1 MPNNIINAL
10 NKEQLKAVTSSYGA
24 QLVLAGAGT
33 GKTKVITSR
42 IAWMIHSGIRPESIV
57 AVSFT
62 NKAAKEMQSRLSSMI
77 GEKAAKKV
85 ELSTFHSFAL
95 KLLRQ
100 YHKEFSLQ
108 RNFSI
113 SDENES
119 LNLLRESIKE
129 FHLEEILS
137 LQDAS
142 QKISYYKDNLFTDED
157 FKKQKNVFDGKIICK
172 LFNSYNRRLRLFNL
186 VDFDDIVY
194 LTVLGFKKNPE
205 LLNKIQET
213 FSFLMVDEYQD
224 TSFSQFQL
232 ICMLSSKTKNV
243 CVVGDDDQSIYSWRG
258 ARPSIISDFLK
269 HFPDANKVTLEQ
281 NYRCTPNIL
290 NAANSVIRENTERL
304 GKELWSEQANLHPI
318 VIHACENERDESL
331 FVVDKILSLKRESG
345 KLNFDNIAILVRSNS
360 QTIPLEQ
367 VFIEKNVPY
376 TIHGGTQFFDRK
388 EVRDLFSYLKLA
400 HNSNDMNSLFRIINL
415 PARGIGIATLEKIK
429 ELHFLNKTKNP
440 TSDIFVTLKELSFEH
455 KGIAEFLKNWNQY
468 GEKLKNSTLKVDIS
482 STLRDCYENIGLKKD
497 ILMSSANM
505 QNAQFRID
513 IVERVFNVIEK
524 LELPEESI
532 QSVVDALHLDKAR
545 FDIAQETKNKVQIM
559 TIHSS
564 KGLEFPYVFLIGVE
578 DGILPHE
585 KSLALESG
593 IQEERRL
600 FYVAITR
607 AKYRLFISH
616 CGFRKKG
623 RASGKDLEPKPSR
636 FLSAIPQQ
644 LIMHEQTDPNSEEAR
659 RMDAARK
666 LFELFR

>member
-1 MPNNIINAL
+1 MQNIL
-10 NKEQLKAVTSSYGA
+10 NSLNEEQKKAVTSFYGA
-24 QLVLAGAGT
+24 LLVLAGAGT

-42 IAWMIHSGIRPESIV
+42 IAWMIRSGVRPESIV

-62 NKAAKEMQSRLSSMI
+62 NKAAKEMQARLCSLI

-100 YHKEFSLQ
+100 YHSDFSLQ
-108 RNFSI
+108 KNFSI

-129 FHLEEILS
+129 NHLEEILS

-142 QKISYYKDNLFTDED
+142 QKMSYYKDNLYLDED
-157 FKKQKNVFDGKIICK
+157 FKKQKNIFDGKIISK
-172 LFNSYNRRLRLFNL
+172 LFNSYNRRLRLYNL

-194 LTVLGFKKNPE
+194 LTVLGFMQNPI
-205 LLNKIQET
+205 LLQKIQDS

-224 TSFSQFQL
+224 TSFGQFQL
-232 ICMLSSKTKNV
+232 ICMLSSKSRNV

-258 ARPSIISDFLK
+258 ARPSVISDFLK
-269 HFPDANKVTLEQ
+269 TFPEAKKVTLEQ
-281 NYRCTPNIL
+281 NYRCSPNIL

-304 GKELWSEQANLHPI
+304 GKELWSEQPNLHP
-318 VIHACENERDESL
+318 VTIHSCENERDESL
-331 FVVDKILSLKRESG
+331 FVAETIFSLQRDISELNYDK
-345 KLNFDNIAILVRSNS
+345 IAILVRSNS
-360 QTIPLEQ
+360 QTIPMEQ
-367 VFIEKNVPY
+367 VFIEKNIPY

-400 HNSNDMNSLFRIINL
+400 YNQNDINSLFRVMNL
-415 PARGIGIATLEKIK
+415 PARGIGISALEKIK
-429 ELHFLNKTKNP
+429 ELHFINRAKDPSISIIST
-440 TSDIFVTLKELSFEH
+440 IQELSKFH
-455 KGIAEFLKNWNQY
+455 KGIEEFTTYWNIF
-468 GEKLKNSTLKVDIS
+468 GEKLKNSNGKVDIS
-482 STLRDCYENIGLKKD
+482 AALRECYENIGLKKD

-505 QNAQFRID
+505 QIAQFRMD
-513 IVERVFNVIEK
+513 IIERVFNVIEK
-524 LELPEESI
+524 LELQEENI
-532 QSVVDALHLDKAR
+532 QAVVDALHLDKAR
-545 FDIAQETKNKVQIM
+545 FDITQDTTNKVQVM

-585 KSLALESG
+585 KSLALATG
-593 IQEERRL
+593 VQEERRL

-623 RASGKDLEPKPSR
+623 RSSAKDMEPKASR
-636 FLSAIPQQ
+636 FLSAIPKN
-644 LIMHEQTDPNSEEAR
+644 LIEFGQTDPNSEEAK

>member
-1 MPNNIINAL
+1 MQKKIIESL
-10 NKEQLKAVTSSYGA
+10 NKEQAKAVTSSYGS

-62 NKAAKEMQSRLSSMI
+62 NKAAKEMQSRLSAI
-77 GEKAAKKV
+77 VGEKIAKKV

-100 YHKEFSLQ
+100 YHSDFSLQ
-108 RNFSI
+108 KNFSI

-137 LQDAS
+137 LQDAT
-142 QKISYYKDNLFTDED
+142 QKISFYKDNLYVDED
-157 FKKQKNVFDGKIICK
+157 FKKQKNIFDGKIICK
-172 LFNSYNRRLRLFNL
+172 LFNSYNRRLRLYNL

-194 LTVLGFKKNPE
+194 LTVLGFKKKPD
-205 LLNKIQET
+205 LLIKIQDS

-269 HFPDANKVTLEQ
+269 HFPEANKVTLEQ

-304 GKELWSEQANLHPI
+304 GKELWSEQANIHPI
-318 VIHACENERDESL
+318 IIHACENERDESL
-331 FVVDKILSLKRESG
+331 FVAEKILSLQREIG
-345 KLNFDNIAILVRSNS
+345 KINFDNIAILVRSNN
-360 QTIPLEQ
+360 QTVPIEQ
-367 VFIEKNVPY
+367 VFIEKNIPY

-388 EVRDLFSYLKLA
+388 EVRDLFSYLKFA
-400 HNSNDMNSLFRIINL
+400 HNTNDLNSLFRIMNL

-429 ELHFLNKTKNP
+429 TMHFINKSKKQNADIISTIEELAK
-440 TSDIFVTLKELSFEH
+440 EH
-455 KGIAEFLKNWNQY
+455 KGIDEFLKNWNIY
-468 GEKLKNSTLKVDIS
+468 GRKLKNSLQKVDIS
-482 STLRDCYENIGLKKD
+482 SSLRECYENIGLKKD
-497 ILMSSANM
+497 ILMTSANM
-505 QNAQFRID
+505 QIARFRID

-524 LELPEESI
+524 LELQEDSI

-545 FDIAQETKNKVQIM
+545 FDISQETKNKVQIM

-585 KSLALESG
+585 KSIALESG

-623 RASGKDLEPKPSR
+623 RTSGKDSEPKASR
-636 FLSAIPQQ
+636 FLSAIPKQ
-644 LIMHEQTDPNSEEAR
+644 LIMHEETDPNSEEAK

>member
-1 MPNNIINAL
+1 MDYILKSL
-10 NKEQLKAVTSSYGA
+10 NEEQKKAVTSSHGA
-24 QLVLAGAGT
+24 LLVLAGAGT

-42 IAWMIHSGIRPESIV
+42 IAWMIHDGIRPESIV

-62 NKAAKEMQSRLSSMI
+62 NKAAKEMQARLCSMI
-77 GEKAAKKV
+77 GEKAARKV

-95 KLLRQ
+95 KILRQ
-100 YHKEFSLQ
+100 YHNEFNLQ
-108 RNFSI
+108 KNFSI
-113 SDENES
+113 ADENES

-129 FHLEEILS
+129 HNLEEILS
-137 LQDAS
+137 LQSAA
-142 QKISYYKDNLFTDED
+142 QKISFYKDNLFTNED
-157 FKKQKNVFDGKIICK
+157 FNKQKNVFDGKIISK
-172 LFNSYNRRLRLFNL
+172 LFHSYNRRLRLFNL

-194 LTVLGFKKNPE
+194 LTVLGFKNNPI
-205 LLNKIQET
+205 LLKTVQEA

-232 ICMLSSKTKNV
+232 ICMLSSKSRNV

-269 HFPDANKVTLEQ
+269 TFPEARKVTLEQ
-281 NYRCTPNIL
+281 NYRCSPNIL

-304 GKELWSEQANLHPI
+304 GKELWSEQPNLHPV
-318 VIHACENERDESL
+318 VIQSCENERDEAL
-331 FVVDKILSLKRESG
+331 YVTENIESLKRNQPQ
-345 KLNFDNIAILVRSNS
+345 LNYENIAILVRSNS
-360 QTIPLEQ
+360 QSIPIEQ
-367 VFIEKNVPY
+367 VFIEKKIPY
-376 TIHGGTQFFDRK
+376 TIHGGTPFFDRK

-400 HNSNDMNSLFRIINL
+400 YNPNDMNSLFRIMNI
-415 PARGIGIATLEKIK
+415 PARGIGISTLEKIK
-429 ELHFLNKTKNP
+429 EQYIKNKKNQSQD
-440 TSDIFVTLKELSFEH
+440 TIISTIQKLSHTH
-455 KGIAEFLKNWNQY
+455 KGISEFVNYWNAF
-468 GEKLKNSTLKVDIS
+468 GEKLKNSERKVDIS
-482 STLRDCYENIGLKKD
+482 SALRDCYENIGLKKD

-505 QNAQFRID
+505 QIAQFRMD
-513 IVERVFNVIEK
+513 IVNRVLQVIEK
-524 LELPEESI
+524 LDLETESLE
-532 QSVVDALHLDKAR
+532 SVIDALHLDKTR
-545 FDIAQETKNKVQIM
+545 FDIAQETTNKVQVM

-585 KSLALESG
+585 KSLDLESG

-623 RASGKDLEPKPSR
+623 RASTKDMEPKPSR
-636 FLSAIPQQ
+636 FLSAIPME
-644 LIMHEQTDPNSEEAR
+644 LIEYKQTDPNSEEAK